1 MLGQIN
7 LRNTK
12 CILDNGSVID
22 KTNTLIVGG
31 GQAGLAMSAHL
42 QKCDIEHLIIEKGR
56 IAERW
61 RSARWDS
68 LVMNGPAWHDRF
80 PEMHFDNWHPD
91 SFPNKD
97 AVASYFETFAGQIN
111 APIHCG
117 VEVTNVTPSQNGGFE
132 VKTSR
137 GAIKAQNI
145 VSATGPFQTPVI
157 PSIITDD
164 RISQIH
170 SFDYRNPKQLDDGA
184 VLIVGAGSSGSQ
196 IADELLRAGRK
207 VYLSIGPH
215 ERPPRSYRGKDFVW
229 WLGTLGKWQM
239 KTPPIGKEHV
249 TIAVSG
255 AYGGKT
261 VDFRKFAHRGMKLL
275 GMTKAYANGVITIA
289 DDLAK
294 NIANGDANYLGLLAE
309 ADEYIKANNLDFPA
323 EEDAK
328 LIMPDPACLASPI
341 RQLDLV
347 DAGIKTVL
355 WATGY
360 IQDFSWLKADVF
372 DNQKKPVHKKGVAT
386 IDGIYFIGLPWLSMR
401 GSSFIWGVWED
412 ARYLA
417 GHIAK
422 RRS

>member
-1 MLGQIN
+1 MLGQID

-12 CILDNGSVID
+12 CILDNGLVID
-22 KTNTLIVGG
+22 KTDTLIVGG

-42 QKCDIEHLIIEKGR
+42 QKCGIEHLIIEKDR

-97 AVASYFETFAGQIN
+97 AVASYFETFARQIN

-145 VSATGPFQTPVI
+145 VAATGPFQTPVI
-157 PSIITDD
+157 PSIIADD

-289 DDLAK
+289 DGRDAALLRIGPGPRAGGVRAPRAELRLGAPRAAGGRREGAPVRRVGGVRELSTISCIISRTGGAGRGRCGCPRGLALRRK
-294 NIANGDANYLGLLAE
+294 FD
-309 ADEYIKANNLDFPA
+309 
-323 EEDAK
+323 
-328 LIMPDPACLASPI
+328 I
-341 RQLDLV
+341 RPLR
-347 DAGIKTVL
+347 A
-355 WATGY
+355 
-360 IQDFSWLKADVF
+360 
-372 DNQKKPVHKKGVAT
+372 
-386 IDGIYFIGLPWLSMR
+386 
-401 GSSFIWGVWED
+401 
-412 ARYLA
+412 
-417 GHIAK
+417 
-422 RRS
+422 